1 MKKNIIAILLAVVM
15 ASSSTGTVS
24 ALAAEPVVEESAL
37 EQGEGTEEDG
47 TSEQAEGLEE
57 NEEMVIEDASGD
69 EDIQP

>member
-15 ASSSTGTVS
+15 ASSSTGTVP

-57 NEEMVIEDASGD
+57 NEEMDIEDASGD